1 MNPVKISVSAL
12 DVEWQRLQ
20 VIAQNLANM
29 NSVNGPG
36 GDVYRPQRLI
46 SGPKIAFSEI
56 EASTKNMS
64 TATGVEVTGIETMAD
79 RVRRRFEPDHPHAD
93 GSGFV
98 SYPDVDHAAEMTLL
112 IKTSRIYEANL
123 TAVNIAREMY
133 ARALDLGRPR

>member
-29 NSVNGPG
+29 NSVNGPDG
-36 GDVYRPQRLI
+36 AVYRPQRLI

-56 EASTKNMS
+56 RGSAETMNAAK
-64 TATGVEVTGIETMAD
+64 GVEVTGIETMAD